1 MIVLAINCNVF
12 IVLPIRLK
20 TCRSNGF
27 FGFFQ
32 GKMCAS
38 EKIGQRNCRHWR
50 SIGQSLKND
59 LPMDLYRLCFVSPVK
74 RSCFPPHHGAL
85 EMLNFQIIL
94 SLLKK
99 SWNFSFLLIL
109 FNHFASVLK
118 VFALS
123 EYITFGSS
131 SS

>member
-27 FGFFQ
+27 FGFLQ

-38 EKIGQRNCRHWR
+38 EKLGSVTVGIGR
-50 SIGQSLKND
+50 SIGQNLNND
-59 LPMDLYRLCFVSPVK
+59 LPMDLYRLCFISPIK
-74 RSCFPPHHGAL
+74 RSCCPPHHGAL

-99 SWNFSFLLIL
+99 SWNFSFLLML

-123 EYITFGSS
+123 EYITFGFSS
-131 SS
+131 S